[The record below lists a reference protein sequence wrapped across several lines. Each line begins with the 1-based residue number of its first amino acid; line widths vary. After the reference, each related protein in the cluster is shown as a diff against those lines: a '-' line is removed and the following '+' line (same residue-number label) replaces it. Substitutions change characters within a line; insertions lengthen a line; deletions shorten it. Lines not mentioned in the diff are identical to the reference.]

1 MAVCRERKVPCWPTN
16 WGTCHHPPFWHSS
29 LLTHH
34 YAQHGVQRSHN
45 PALCHQQHPRWR
57 SHSEREHLLFPRQ
70 NCLSSITRQHH
81 TAVGTGGRQPVS
93 TIQHHGSSRMPGP
106 WPPGL
111 GAGGKGAGNLSS
123 SENSP
128 GALLSH
134 SGRVSF
140 SWGYWDLL
148 SLGASCNGKIFA
160 VWLRFRMPEATGPV
174 KGEKR
179 D

>member
-81 TAVGTGGRQPVS
+81 KAREAASLSAPSSTMAVPACPDPGRLGWEQGEKELATFPLARILQVPSSATQGECLFPGDTGTCF
-93 TIQHHGSSRMPGP
+93 H
-106 WPPGL
+106 WGL
-111 GAGGKGAGNLSS
+111 LAM
-123 SENSP
+123 E
-128 GALLSH
+128 
-134 SGRVSF
+134 R
-140 SWGYWDLL
+140 Y
-148 SLGASCNGKIFA
+148 
-160 VWLRFRMPEATGPV
+160 LRFG
-174 KGEKR
+174 
-179 D
+179 